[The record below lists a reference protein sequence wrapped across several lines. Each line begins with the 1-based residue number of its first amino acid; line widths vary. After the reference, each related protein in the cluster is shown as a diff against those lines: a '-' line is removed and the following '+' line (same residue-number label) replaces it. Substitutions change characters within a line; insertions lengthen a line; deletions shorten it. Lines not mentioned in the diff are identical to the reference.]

1 MFPST
6 RVTASLNVAVTLIS
20 SPILYLPSAVVDV
33 TDEMV
38 GTVVSI
44 IISEPVA
51 RLVPMEKLLI
61 ALPAASDSVPADKAM
76 VLTVRSA
83 LTSPV

>member
-1 MFPST
+1 M
-6 RVTASLNVAVTLIS
+6 
-20 SPILYLPSAVVDV
+20 
-33 TDEMV
+33 
-38 GTVVSI
+38 VSI
-44 IISEPVA
+44 IIVEPVA
-51 RLVPMEKLLI
+51 RLVAMEKLLM